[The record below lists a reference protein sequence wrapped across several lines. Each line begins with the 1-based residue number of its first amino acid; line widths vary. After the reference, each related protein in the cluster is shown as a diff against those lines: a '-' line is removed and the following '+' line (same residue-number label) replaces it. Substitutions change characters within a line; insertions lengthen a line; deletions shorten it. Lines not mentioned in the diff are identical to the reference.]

1 MDSGNP
7 TPGGPEGLKTIL
19 RQLREELEQTRAGD
33 DTTQAKLDALAAQV
47 GTLLDEEAPATTEAH
62 QSFGSRLR
70 EELAALEEDHPALAY
85 TIGQV
90 IETLSGL
97 GI

>member
-7 TPGGPEGLKTIL
+7 TPEGPEGLKAIL
-19 RQLREELEQTRAGD
+19 LQLREELARTRAGD
-33 DTTQAKLDALAAQV
+33 DTTQAKLDALAEQV
-47 GTLLDEEAPATTEAH
+47 GTLLDEEAPATAEAH
-62 QSFGSRLR
+62 QSLGSRLK
-70 EELAALEEDHPALAY
+70 EELAALEEDHPTLAY